1 VSPARGWLTGV
12 SLVLAMLAMP
22 SVSSAATG
30 PKPPPWERMR
40 FFLGSWVGEG
50 QGQPGRST
58 VTRDYALALGDRFIE
73 VRNTSTYPPQEKNP
87 RGEVHEDRGFISW
100 DRARHRFV
108 LRQFHVEG
116 FVNQFVADT
125 LGAASDSVV
134 FTSEA
139 IENIPTGY
147 RARETYRIV
156 GPDAFIERFEL
167 AEPGGDFAVYSESR
181 FSRKK

>member
-1 VSPARGWLTGV
+1 
-12 SLVLAMLAMP
+12 VLAVLAAMAGA
-22 SVSSAATG
+22 SATSAATG

-58 VTRDYALALGDRFIE
+58 VARDYALALGDRFIE

-108 LRQFHVEG
+108 AARFMSRT
-116 FVNQFVADT
+116 VNQFVADT
-125 LGAASDSVV
+125 LGASDSVV
-134 FTSEA
+134 FRKAMS
-139 IENIPTGY
+139 IPQGI
-147 RARETYRIV
+147 AETYGSSAPMRSSSV
-156 GPDAFIERFEL
+156 QTRRP
-167 AEPGGDFAVYSESR
+167 GDFAVYSGHGSAG
-181 FSRKK
+181 K